1 MSLVKKKQNMSQST
15 FVAYIFLVTSPVDT
29 GGYSLCHLVE
39 LYLYMDI
46 WKFILHY
53 LKVTFILLLY
63 KIGSFLFS
71 LISDQIDYIL
81 CKLQYERVK
90 GMI

>member
-1 MSLVKKKQNMSQST
+1 MSQSA
-15 FVAYIFLVTSPVDT
+15 FVAYIFLVTSPVNT
-29 GGYSLCHLVE
+29 GSYSLCHLVE

-53 LKVTFILLLY
+53 LKITFILLLY

-71 LISDQIDYIL
+71 LISDKIDYIL
-81 CKLQYERVK
+81 CRFQYERVK
-90 GMI
+90 DMI